1 MTDLLGGGRCEVRY
15 VRPIESWTATA
26 KYLALV
32 TYRRDGT
39 AVSTP
44 VWFVTDG
51 DRLLV
56 WTDASSGKVRR
67 ICSDPRVSVAACDV
81 RGRLR
86 STAATG
92 RACVLDDSVGPRVHG
107 LLRCKHPIMKPIID
121 AWNRVGS
128 ALRRRSASQPAYIEI
143 LLGST

>member
-1 MTDLLGGGRCEVRY
+1 M
-15 VRPIESWTATA
+15 IESWTGTA
-26 KYLALV
+26 KYLALA

-67 ICSDPRVSVAACDV
+67 IGSNSRVSVAACDV

-86 STAATG
+86 SSAVTG
-92 RACVLDDSVGPRVHG
+92 TACVLDDSIGPRVHA
-107 LLRCKHPIMKPIID
+107 LLRRKHPILKPIID
-121 AWNRVGS
+121 AWNRLS
-128 ALRRRSASQPAYIEI
+128 RALRRQPDSPSAYIEI
-143 LLGST
+143 RLDST